1 MPTDLR
7 AALSQSFGTRFRVER
22 ELGRGGM
29 ATVYLVHD
37 AKYGRDVALKVLH
50 PELAASLGRDRF
62 LREIGFAARL
72 THPNILPLYES
83 GEAGDALF
91 YLMPY
96 AEGDTLKSRL
106 AAESALPVAEALRI
120 ARDVARALAY
130 AHAHNVLH
138 RDIKPGNILLESG
151 SAVVADFGI
160 ARAVSR
166 AADDVTL
173 TDSGLLI
180 GTPAYMAPELAG
192 GREPDGRADIYALGC
207 VLYQMLAGDPPFTG
221 SSARVILARHALDA
235 MPPLE
240 TVRPGVPS
248 EVAAVVTRALRKAPA
263 DRYAT
268 ADAMADALDDLLAA
282 TTASRISAAV
292 RDPHRERSRLPVA
305 FGLTAAA
312 GAAIW
317 LGSAA
322 LGRSGGA
329 ASFAALDTARYAVL
343 PIEGGDQVR
352 ADPGTD
358 QSFRDAVARWRG
370 VSVAGVLEMREILA
384 RRGTAHLTSAAAQGV
399 AAAAGAG
406 RYFRGEL
413 FRAPDGTLRLHEAL
427 YSTRDNRVLADSTAV
442 LRPDL
447 ADADS
452 AFAVIAERLLL
463 RRPEL
468 GLQPDGGRGTF
479 SLPARQAFLRG
490 LAAIERWELEA
501 ADSNFATAGAQD
513 PQYAAADLWL
523 ALVRSWAGVPVAQW
537 QSAATRAASGRALLA
552 PADTLLL
559 NAVIARADGDLVS
572 ACAAWARLTAARPED
587 FVGWYGSA
595 DCQHADSTV
604 VRDTRSPTGHSFR
617 TSYHSALDAYQH
629 AFRLLPSTLSGL
641 KSGSFEG
648 LRRLFVTTGSQLRAG
663 FGMYPDSARYAAYPG
678 WRGDTLAYL
687 PAPLR
692 DVMELRAGAS
702 PDRASRSAAMRHQR
716 ALFLSIARAWTT
728 EDPRNS
734 DAYEALAVAL
744 ALLQEH
750 TALDTLV
757 KARSLA
763 VGAGRRTQLAVAE
776 VFLRVRRAIPLDTA
790 ELLRARGLADSI
802 LATTHASP
810 ATSTGLMSLGM
821 LTGRG
826 HAVWPLARL
835 PGATSEW
842 SVPPPLAGLALPLL
856 VFSAL
861 GGPAESLDVYERGVA
876 TAIAR
881 DLAPEEQESQRL
893 GWLGRSGTLAY
904 PTHRAPAIM
913 ALAGHGDPLI
923 DAMAADARGD
933 RPTAIRL
940 LAEAGRSHQAVDP
953 ADVSLEGL
961 YPEAWLLARL
971 GDDAAAAERLDPT
984 LESLPRAA
992 PEMIDN
998 PVAAAALVRALGLRS
1013 VLAGR
1018 LGHPDE
1024 ARVWARAVSILWG
1037 DADEFLRALPE
1048 GGTR

>member
-37 AKYGRDVALKVLH
+37 AKHGRDVALKVLH
-50 PELAASLGRDRF
+50 PELAASIGRERF
-62 LREIGFAARL
+62 LREIAFAARL

-96 AEGDTLKSRL
+96 AEGDTLRTRL
-106 AAESALPVAEALRI
+106 TEAAALPIAEALRI

-130 AHAHNVLH
+130 AHVHNVLH

-221 SSARVILARHALDA
+221 SSARAILARHALDA
-235 MPPLE
+235 VPPLE
-240 TVRPGVPS
+240 TVRPGLSP
-248 EVAAVVTRALRKAPA
+248 EVAAVVTRALQKVPA
-263 DRYAT
+263 DRYA
-268 ADAMADALDDLLAA
+268 DAEQMANALDDLLAA
-282 TTASRISAAV
+282 TTASRISASV
-292 RDPHRERSRLPVA
+292 ERPRRQVARLPVA
-305 FGLTAAA
+305 VGLTALV
-312 GAAIW
+312 GAAVW
-317 LGSAA
+317 WGAA
-322 LGRSGGA
+322 TLGRPDGA
-329 ASFAALDTARYAVL
+329 ANLARLDTTRYAVL
-343 PIEGGDQVR
+343 PIEGDAQVR
-352 ADPGTD
+352 ASASAD
-358 QSFRDAVARWRG
+358 QSFRDAVARWQG

-384 RRGTAHLTSAAAQGV
+384 RRGAAHLTSAAAQGV

-406 RYFRGEL
+406 RYFRGDF
-413 FRAPDGTLRLHEAL
+413 FRAPDGTLRLHAAL
-427 YSTRDNRVLADSTAV
+427 YSTRDNTVLADSTAL

-452 AFAVIAERLLL
+452 AFAIIAERLLL
-463 RRPEL
+463 RRPAR
-468 GLQPDGGRGTF
+468 GLHAGGGGGSF
-479 SLPARQAFLRG
+479 SLPARQEFLRG
-490 LAAIERWELEA
+490 VAAMERWDLDA
-501 ADSNFATAGAQD
+501 ADSAFAAAGAHD
-513 PQYAAADLWL
+513 PRYAAADLWL

-537 QSAATRAASGRALLA
+537 QSAVTRAASGQASLVS
-552 PADTLLL
+552 ADTMMLRPLL
-559 NAVIARADGDLVS
+559 ARADGDLVA
-572 ACAAWARLTAARPED
+572 ACAAWARLTAVRPED

-604 VRDTRSPTGHSFR
+604 MRDSGSPTGYRFR
-617 TSYHSALDAYQH
+617 TSYHSALAAYQH
-629 AFRLLPSTLSGL
+629 AFRLLPSALSGL

-663 FGMYPDSARYAAYPG
+663 FGMYPDSARYAAYPA
-678 WRGDTLAYL
+678 WLGDTLAYV

-692 DVMELRAGAS
+692 EVMELRPGAS
-702 PDRASRSAAMRHQR
+702 PNRGSRAAAMRHQR
-716 ALFLSIARAWTT
+716 ALFLDIARTWTT
-728 EDPRNS
+728 EDPHNS

-744 ALLQEH
+744 SLLQER
-750 TALDTLV
+750 TALDTLL

-763 VGAGRRTQLAVAE
+763 VAADRRTELAVAE
-776 VFLRVRRAIPLDTA
+776 VFLRVRRALPLDTI
-790 ELLRARGLADSI
+790 ELLHARRLADSI
-802 LATTHASP
+802 LATTTPTA
-810 ATSTGLMSLGM
+810 ATALGLMSLGM

-826 HAVWPLARL
+826 HVVWPLARL
-835 PGATSEW
+835 PGAAGEW
-842 SVPPPLAGLALPLL
+842 SVAPPLAGLALPLL
-856 VFSAL
+856 MFSAL
-861 GGPAESLDVYERGVA
+861 GGPAESLDVYERKVTG
-876 TAIAR
+876 AIAR
-881 DLAPEEQESQRL
+881 DVADDDQESERL
-893 GWLGRSGTLAY
+893 GWLGRSATLAY
-904 PTHRAPAIM
+904 PTHRAAAI
-913 ALAGHGDPLI
+913 ATLAGHGDPLI
-923 DAMAADARGD
+923 DAMAAHARGD
-933 RPTAIRL
+933 RLTALRL
-940 LAEAGRSHQAVDP
+940 LAQSGRSHEAVDP

-971 GDDAAAAERLDPT
+971 GDEAGAADRMDPT

-998 PVAAAALVRALGLRS
+998 PVAAAALVRAMALRS
-1013 VLAGR
+1013 ILADR
-1018 LGHPDE
+1018 LGHPDDG
-1024 ARVWARAVSILWG
+1024 RVWTRAVRILWG
-1037 DADEFLRALPE
+1037 DADGFLRPLAD
-1048 GGTR
+1048 GG